1 MSIMAKIMIIQIGKK
16 LTDADHTNPLQL
28 KTILILVKNNFDKDK
43 RLIIKITKKMQ
54 HWQIFVPRLP
64 PSTKPTVK
72 DRWKNNRK
80 HNCLC
85 FKKFSKD
92 MTHNLFF
99 APLGQRLFF
108 SQTNNKQE
116 LCSSTSVPNLE
127 VERSK
132 SRFLLM
138 KIVSTMMINGPVMI
152 ICFCCYLHL
161 RVMIRLVKLIRK
173 NTQYMVMMVLLMTH
187 NEPK

>member
-1 MSIMAKIMIIQIGKK
+1 
-16 LTDADHTNPLQL
+16 
-28 KTILILVKNNFDKDK
+28 
-43 RLIIKITKKMQ
+43 
-54 HWQIFVPRLP
+54 
-64 PSTKPTVK
+64 
-72 DRWKNNRK
+72 
-80 HNCLC
+80 
-85 FKKFSKD
+85 

-108 SQTNNKQE
+108 FQTNNKQE